1 MTFDWHALYDDV
13 KRFGEFGSDAQLAE
27 SLGLT
32 RAQISAWRTGKSDL
46 GTLTKLKIL
55 DALGHDTLRS
65 AVLSLLPEQNRKELE
80 RQHINL
86 TARVSRG
93 MQARDLGRN
102 SLYDGEPV
110 QDENQLLAGLPA
122 EERAR
127 ILPNLSP
134 VAMSLGKVVYEPG
147 DRLTHVY
154 LPTTAIISLLHVM
167 ENGQSAEIAVVG
179 KDGILGVALFM
190 GGDTISNR
198 AVVQSAGK
206 AYRLSAQFAVE
217 EFARGGYVQRLFL
230 RYTQALITQMA
241 QTAVCN
247 RHHSIAQQFC
257 RWLLLSLDR
266 LQSNELQMT
275 QDLVANMLGVRR
287 ASVTEVAQQ
296 LQASGAIRYNRG
308 RIEVIDRSSLE
319 SHVCECYGVVRR
331 ECERLFRN
339 L

>member
-1 MTFDWHALYDDV
+1 
-13 KRFGEFGSDAQLAE
+13 
-27 SLGLT
+27 
-32 RAQISAWRTGKSDL
+32 
-46 GTLTKLKIL
+46 
-55 DALGHDTLRS
+55 
-65 AVLSLLPEQNRKELE
+65 LPEQNRKELE

-266 LQSNELQMT
+266 LQGNELQMT
-275 QDLVANMLGVRR
+275 QDLIANMLGVRR